1 MTQASKLTPKQQ
13 LFCEYYIE
21 SLNATDAARRAGYSP
36 KSCKQQGTE
45 NLSKQSVMDGIDL
58 AMEERRKSI
67 KLDQSWVLKQILL
80 LLKDA
85 QQADDRTTVRYC
97 LDMIAK
103 HTALYSQEST
113 VHHVYDGM
121 SDAELDLAIKQAEQE
136 LAAIA
141 LH

>member
-1 MTQASKLTPKQQ
+1 MA
-13 LFCEYYIE
+13 ER
-21 SLNATDAARRAGYSP
+21 AANL
-36 KSCKQQGTE
+36 KIDQG
-45 NLSKQSVMDGIDL
+45 
-58 AMEERRKSI
+58 
-67 KLDQSWVLKQILL
+67 WVLKQIML

-85 QQADDRTTVRYC
+85 MQAEDRTTVRYC

-103 HTALYSQEST
+103 HAALYNQEST

-136 LAAIA
+136 LAATA